1 MYLNAGV
8 ITGLLLMAYIRI
20 RGVSASGIS
29 SGNGRGRSINK
40 KFKTLF
46 EPNRELDEIEERS
59 DIWS

>member
-29 SGNGRGRSINK
+29 SGRGRSIHK
-40 KFKTLF
+40 KLKTLL
-46 EPNRELDEIEERS
+46 NLIEN
-59 DIWS
+59 